1 VKIPYFPGCTLHAK
15 ARGFD
20 ASARAAS
27 AALDIILDELPDWT
41 CCGAAFATA
50 ADSAMGLAAPARIL
64 ASARPADRLLTLCSF
79 CYHTL
84 KRTNY
89 ALAHDAERRT
99 KVARFI
105 EADYAGEVRPVH
117 LLEVVRDE
125 VGFDRLAARVP
136 VRLAGL
142 KVAAYYGCLLLR
154 PPEEMQFD
162 DPERP
167 TLLEALLRAL
177 GCEVVEFPHAT
188 ECCGS
193 FLSVSAAES
202 AADCSG
208 RILAAAGKRGAQL
221 IVTSCPLCQYNLD
234 RAQAPRRQDAQG
246 AQAGEP
252 AAERRG
258 PLRPLPVL
266 YFTQLM
272 ALALGCGDGSLCLD
286 GHAVDPRPPLA
297 RWLVA
302 AAASA

>member
-15 ARGFD
+15 AKGFD
-20 ASARAAS
+20 ASARAA
-27 AALDIILDELPDWT
+27 AGALDIVLDELPEWT

-50 ADSAMGLAAPARIL
+50 GDSAMGLAAPTRIL
-64 ASARPADRLLTLCSF
+64 ASARPSDRLLTLCSF

-99 KVARFI
+99 KVVNFI
-105 EADYAGEVRPVH
+105 EEDYTGEVRPVH

-125 VGFDRLAARVP
+125 IGFDALGARVP

-167 TLLEALLRAL
+167 SLLEGLLRAL
-177 GCEVVEFPHAT
+177 GCDVVEFPHAT

-193 FLSVSAAES
+193 FLSVSAAET
-202 AADCSG
+202 ATECSG
-208 RILAAAGKRGAQL
+208 RIVDSAARRGAQVL
-221 IVTSCPLCQYNLD
+221 VTSCPLCQYNLD
-234 RAQAPRRQDAQG
+234 RAQAASG
-246 AQAGEP
+246 AGATLAARAG
-252 AAERRG
+252 
-258 PLRPLPVL
+258 LPVL

-272 ALALGCGDGSLCLD
+272 ALALGCGDGSLCFEA
-286 GHAVDPRPPLA
+286 HAVDPRPALS
-297 RWLVA
+297 RWLAPAPVQ
-302 AAASA
+302 

>member
-20 ASARAAS
+20 ASARAA
-27 AALDIILDELPDWT
+27 AGALDIVLDELPEWT

-50 ADSAMGLAAPARIL
+50 GDSAMGLVAPTRIL
-64 ASARPADRLLTLCSF
+64 ASARPSDRLLTLCSF

-89 ALAHDAERRT
+89 ALAHDEERRT
-99 KVARFI
+99 KVANFI
-105 EADYAGEVRPVH
+105 EADYKGEVRPVH
-117 LLEVVRDE
+117 LLELIRDE
-125 VGFDRLAARVP
+125 VGFEALAARVP

-142 KVAAYYGCLLLR
+142 KVAPYYGCLLLR

-167 TLLEALLRAL
+167 TLLHKLLRAL

-193 FLSVSAAES
+193 YLSVSAAET
-202 AADCSG
+202 ATECST
-208 RILAAAGKRGAQL
+208 RILRAAAKHGAQVL
-221 IVTSCPLCQYNLD
+221 ATSCPLCQYNLD
-234 RAQAPRRQDAQG
+234 RAQGGAGQG
-246 AQAGEP
+246 VG
-252 AAERRG
+252 
-258 PLRPLPVL
+258 LPVV

-272 ALALGCGDGSLCLD
+272 ALALGCGEGNLYFEAH
-286 GHAVDPRPPLA
+286 GVDPRPALS
-297 RWLVA
+297 RWL
-302 AAASA
+302 SAIPATA